1 MYDQLCSD
9 LAFLGGCS
17 MSCMYIYGRVIPCTR
32 DNQVIV
38 DEWQDKNEWYFG
50 PMSEI
55 HMGRYELVSESENAQ
70 RVQQVHS
77 RQTYTTL
84 YMRYRKSAHPNESG
98 QSIYTDKTSAH
109 RQKKEKPASALGCE
123 RSKVREVDVTVLVFK
138 RTSHWVRV
146 AWASSYRYH
155 TCTGGAGDSGM
166 WWAHWWCP

>member
-1 MYDQLCSD
+1 MYDELCSD

-38 DEWQDKNEWYFG
+38 DEWKDKNEWYFG

-77 RQTYTTL
+77 RQTYTAL
-84 YMRYRKSAHPNESG
+84 YMRYRNLPI
-98 QSIYTDKTSAH
+98 QTSLGKVYIQTKH
-109 RQKKEKPASALGCE
+109 QHTVRGKKNPHL
-123 RSKVREVDVTVLVFK
+123 L
-138 RTSHWVRV
+138 
-146 AWASSYRYH
+146 
-155 TCTGGAGDSGM
+155 
-166 WWAHWWCP
+166 